1 MFVVGDIPWNNS
13 DLAQAHGRIHRIT
26 QDKPVE
32 IVQFEPRRSVTTAK
46 LDAHIDKRD
55 RLEPAMR
62 DEDFSKFSVDSDEQ
76 WRLRAE
82 VTLSLTTLDKNGNY
96 KKTHDMEDREEK
108 WRAACDAADAEG
120 NERPAFPPECNLP
133 EALLADDIELPPVS
147 YPVEGYVEPES
158 EPEDDGEDPAPDPNR
173 NRKAKKRSRLEE
185 DLAAALPSLNGDDD
199 TDDEDA
205 AIALLLDNTKAKTNK
220 RQAVLDLTAEEH
232 EEVDDA
238 VSRARKLSKLTKIE
252 VDSDDDS
259 FIDDSEAGPSAAR
272 GMTSSD
278 EEYVE
283 EEDSD
288 GSED

>member
-1 MFVVGDIPWNNS
+1 MDVRLLLVSMLLLVV
-13 DLAQAHGRIHRIT
+13 ACQAAG
-26 QDKPVE
+26 E
-32 IVQFEPRRSVTTAK
+32 GGGE
-46 LDAHIDKRD
+46 
-55 RLEPAMR
+55 LEPA
-62 DEDFSKFSVDSDEQ
+62 FGPCSGYYPVTVDVSP
-76 WRLRAE
+76 L
-82 VTLSLTTLDKNGNY
+82 G
-96 KKTHDMEDREEK
+96 
-108 WRAACDAADAEG
+108 
-120 NERPAFPPECNLP
+120 
-133 EALLADDIELPPVS
+133 LLADDIELPPVS

-173 NRKAKKRSRLEE
+173 NRKGKKRSKLEA

-238 VSRARKLSKLTKIE
+238 VARARKLSKLTKIE

-259 FIDDSEAGPSAAR
+259 FIDDSEAGPSTNHGAA
-272 GMTSSD
+272 SSD
-278 EEYVE
+278 EEYVQ

-288 GSED
+288 DSED